1 MVVECVHV
9 WLGKSVKLLTFIKEE
24 LQIFA
29 ETSMLCVKFFLIVS
43 SPMR

>member
-1 MVVECVHV
+1 MVVEYVHI
-9 WLGKSVKLLTFIKEE
+9 WIGQSVKLLTFIKEE

-29 ETSMLCVKFFLIVS
+29 ETSVLCVKFFLVVL

>member
-1 MVVECVHV
+1 MSMSDGH
-9 WLGKSVKLLTFIKEE
+9 SVMLLTFIKEE

-29 ETSMLCVKFFLIVS
+29 EMSVFCVKFFLIDL